1 MLRSRV
7 GTFLKLLR
15 LHYTLICVKTVLCL
29 PASLFNDNAIA
40 DTPIRIK
47 RIIVEKSEIAKRWDK
62 EVALVKKGDGQ
73 LHCVLHGREHYPPN
87 KDRRGIAGKIRQ
99 LVNIS

>member
-1 MLRSRV
+1 MPRSRV

-47 RIIVEKSEIAKRWDK
+47 RIIVEKSEIAKRWDE
-62 EVALVKKGDGQ
+62 EVALVKK
-73 LHCVLHGREHYPPN
+73 EMAN
-87 KDRRGIAGKIRQ
+87 FIAYYMDVSIPHLTKIAEELQGK
-99 LVNIS
+99 LDS